1 MLIYNRFFKVISDFD
16 YEKCGYIILSIIIL
30 EEHVVNSDVVDMI
43 KKVIVNNIG
52 LGFICAIIT
61 YFVFEQAVLTLLAGV
76 FIGVINF
83 ALNSI
88 LTEIILRNFKNG
100 YAPIYILS
108 FLIRIS
114 LVALI
119 GFLVFTHN
127 KYNVLFFMSGYII
140 NLMSIYIYSL
150 KAKNT

>member
-1 MLIYNRFFKVISDFD
+1 MWIYN
-16 YEKCGYIILSIIIL
+16 LSIIEM
-30 EEHVVNSDVVDMI
+30 EEYIVNSETAHMI
-43 KKVIVNNIG
+43 KKVIFYNTV
-52 LGFICAIIT
+52 LGVICTFIT
-61 YFVFEQAVLTLLAGV
+61 YFIFEQAVLALLAGV

-88 LTEIILRNFKNG
+88 LTEIILRSFKNG
-100 YAPIYILS
+100 YAPIYIFS

-119 GFLVFTHN
+119 GFMVFTHN

-150 KAKNT
+150 KVKNT

>member
-1 MLIYNRFFKVISDFD
+1 MWIYN
-16 YEKCGYIILSIIIL
+16 LSIILL
-30 EEHVVNSDVVDMI
+30 EEYIVNSDVLDML
-43 KKVIVNNIG
+43 KKVILYNTVLG
-52 LGFICAIIT
+52 LVCAFIT

-76 FIGVINF
+76 FIGVVNF
-83 ALNSI
+83 MLNSI

-100 YAPIYILS
+100 YAPIYIFS

-119 GFLVFTHN
+119 GFVIFAHN

-140 NLMSIYIYSL
+140 NLMSIYLYSL
-150 KAKNT
+150 KVKNA